1 VKRTLSRNPPPS
13 KANRLTLFGSL
24 REILYLCVF
33 APWRL
38 CVLFFQQPG
47 SLRKIHY
54 LCVFAPLRLCV
65 LSSNKPGSLREIEC
79 LNSRWRIRGQPAANG
94 EELDQA
100 RKNSV
105 FGDQQ
110 GRGSLISSPDVETKR
125 WTGSLLLHP
134 EGSLLANRC
143 DFIFYQCR
151 LDVNQKEPRHHFSTQ
166 QTPSHPTIFPWDESI
181 MGRFGPAIGSA
192 GRFFW
197 AQRRCLVTVLCD
209 LSLALPLF
217 PL

>member
-13 KANRLTLFGSL
+13 KANRLTPFGSL
-24 REILYLCVF
+24 REIHYLCVF

-38 CVLFFQQPG
+38 CVLFFQQPV
-47 SLRKIHY
+47 S
-54 LCVFAPLRLCV
+54 V
-65 LSSNKPGSLREIEC
+65 REIEC
-79 LNSRWRIRGQPAANG
+79 LNSRWRIRVQPAANG

-110 GRGSLISSPDVETKR
+110 GRGSLISSPDVEIKR
-125 WTGSLLLHP
+125 WTGSLLVHP

-151 LDVNQKEPRHHFSTQ
+151 LDVNQKEAPTPFFHPADTVSSNNFSL
-166 QTPSHPTIFPWDESI
+166 
-181 MGRFGPAIGSA
+181 G
-192 GRFFW
+192 
-197 AQRRCLVTVLCD
+197 
-209 LSLALPLF
+209 
-217 PL
+217 